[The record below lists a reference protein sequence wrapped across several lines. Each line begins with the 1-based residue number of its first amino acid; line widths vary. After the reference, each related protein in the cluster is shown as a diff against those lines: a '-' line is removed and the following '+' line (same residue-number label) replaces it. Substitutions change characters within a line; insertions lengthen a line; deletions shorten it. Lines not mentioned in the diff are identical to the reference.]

1 MLEKINLVVFG
12 IVDLGVSMGSFFFLN
27 RWTYAIHGILEVN
40 VCPRLRMWSWKHIR
54 DHRQKIKQYREFY
67 KKKLTSKKPSPEI
80 LMSLEVSILKQS
92 LNNLLCIISP

>member
-1 MLEKINLVVFG
+1 MLEKINLVFG
-12 IVDLGVSMGSFFFLN
+12 IVDLGVSTGSFFFFLN
-27 RWTYAIHGILEVN
+27 RWAYAIHGILEVN

-54 DHRQKIKQYREFY
+54 DHRQKMKQYREFY

-92 LNNLLCIISP
+92 LNTLLCIISP